1 MFNTP
6 ILFLIFNRP
15 EVTFAV
21 FEQIQK
27 IQPKYLFIAADGPRN
42 YKENELCKAT
52 RDVVQKIDWDCELK
66 TLFRNENLGCAKNV
80 SSAIKWFFDHVEKG
94 IILEDDC
101 YPDLS
106 FFSFCEELLNYY
118 DNNDRI
124 MAISGFNAQLGIK
137 RTKHSYFF
145 AEIPLVWGWATW
157 RKAWQHF
164 QYNVPYIDNEVFS
177 NLAKK
182 PWQKVILDTF
192 ENKIDSWAYRWIYSF
207 FKNKY
212 ICVYPTV
219 SLVRNIGINY
229 NATHTTGQRWWYK
242 FIKYGQII
250 KMSHPNKIKNNY
262 KADMLTTNV
271 HMNLHLSFEDKMKRW
286 FYANFS

>member
-164 QYNVPYIDNEVFS
+164 QYNVPDIDNEVFS

-250 KMSHPNKIKNNY
+250 KMSHPNKIKINY

>member
-101 YPDLS
+101 YPD
-106 FFSFCEELLNYY
+106 FCEELLNYY

-164 QYNVPYIDNEVFS
+164 QYNVPDIDNEVFS

-250 KMSHPNKIKNNY
+250 KMSHPNKIKINY